1 MVVRVPDVGRGE
13 DDDQLPGVRGAR
25 RGATEIDRAP
35 HDTVCKSK
43 LTPPSRFPYARFSN
57 G

>member
-43 LTPPSRFPYARFSN
+43 LTLSPFSVHFN
-57 G
+57 GK